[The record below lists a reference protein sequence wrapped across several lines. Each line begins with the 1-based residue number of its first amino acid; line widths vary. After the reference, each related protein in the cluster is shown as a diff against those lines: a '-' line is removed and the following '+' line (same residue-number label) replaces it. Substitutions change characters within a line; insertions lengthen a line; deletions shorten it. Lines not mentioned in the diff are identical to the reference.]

1 MRKNTLMRIVGGVR
15 SAIILLSLLVIAAL
29 GLIPALPGSVA
40 NADDI
45 APSAV
50 SEAYGKLPLSFEANR
65 GQTDAQ
71 VKFLSRGPGHTLFL
85 TSTEAVLVL
94 TTRESP
100 AREPAVHGKPARR
113 GPGTDAVLRMTF
125 VGAQPPLRPVGRE
138 ELPGRANYF
147 IGKDPAK
154 WRTNVPTYAKVQYA
168 ALYPGIDLIY
178 YGNQRQLEYDFVV
191 RPGAD
196 PGLIA
201 LGFRGADK
209 LDVDDQGNLVL
220 DTAVGNIRMRK
231 PVIYQEVNGVR
242 REVAGSYVLTGTHQV
257 GFRIAAYDAS
267 QPLVI
272 DPVLSYSTYLG
283 GSNTDQGLG
292 IAVDTSGNAYVT
304 GRTQSTNFPTT
315 AGAFQTTGGGTEDAF
330 VTQLIPMGTVLVYS
344 TYLGGSGI
352 DDGLGIAVDALGN
365 AYVTGVTFST
375 NFPTTAGA
383 FQTTL
388 GGTEDAFVTTLNATG
403 SLLVYS
409 TYLGGSDFD
418 EGFGIAVDALRNA
431 YVTGFTGSTN
441 FPTTAG
447 AFQTTGG
454 DTVDAFVTKLRSE
467 DRRVGYSTYLRGS
480 GVDDGLGIAVDA
492 LRNAYVTG
500 FTGSTNVPTTAGA
513 FQTTFGGTEDAFVT
527 KLNPMGTGLVY
538 STYLGGS
545 GVDDGFGIAV
555 DALGNAYVTGATL
568 STNFPTTAGAFQT
581 TLGGTEDT

>member
-15 SAIILLSLLVIAAL
+15 SAIILVSLLVIAAL

-45 APSAV
+45 TPSAV

-85 TSTEAVLVL
+85 TSTGAVLVL

-113 GPGTDAVLRMTF
+113 GPGAEAVLRMTF

-209 LDVDDQGNLVL
+209 LDVDDQGDLVL

-242 REVAGSYVLTGTHQV
+242 RKVSGSYVLTGTHQV
-257 GFRIAAYDAS
+257 GFRIAAWIAENNVEHHRLGLIRS
-267 QPLVI
+267 Q
-272 DPVLSYSTYLG
+272 
-283 GSNTDQGLG
+283 
-292 IAVDTSGNAYVT
+292 AVQQFCVKC
-304 GRTQSTNFPTT
+304 
-315 AGAFQTTGGGTEDAF
+315 
-330 VTQLIPMGTVLVYS
+330 
-344 TYLGGSGI
+344 
-352 DDGLGIAVDALGN
+352 AVPRF
-365 AYVTGVTFST
+365 GV
-375 NFPTTAGA
+375 
-383 FQTTL
+383 
-388 GGTEDAFVTTLNATG
+388 
-403 SLLVYS
+403 
-409 TYLGGSDFD
+409 
-418 EGFGIAVDALRNA
+418 
-431 YVTGFTGSTN
+431 
-441 FPTTAG
+441 
-447 AFQTTGG
+447 
-454 DTVDAFVTKLRSE
+454 
-467 DRRVGYSTYLRGS
+467 
-480 GVDDGLGIAVDA
+480 
-492 LRNAYVTG
+492 
-500 FTGSTNVPTTAGA
+500 
-513 FQTTFGGTEDAFVT
+513 
-527 KLNPMGTGLVY
+527 
-538 STYLGGS
+538 
-545 GVDDGFGIAV
+545 
-555 DALGNAYVTGATL
+555 
-568 STNFPTTAGAFQT
+568 
-581 TLGGTEDT
+581 

>member
-1 MRKNTLMRIVGGVR
+1 MRIVGGVR
-15 SAIILLSLLVIAAL
+15 SAIILVSPLVIAAL
-29 GLIPALPGSVA
+29 GLIPTLPGSVA

-45 APSAV
+45 TPSAV

-85 TSTEAVLVL
+85 TSTGAVLVL

-113 GPGTDAVLRMTF
+113 GPGTNAVLRMTF

-178 YGNQRQLEYDFVV
+178 YGNQRQLAYDFIV

-209 LDVDDQGNLVL
+209 LDVDDQGDLVL

-283 GSNTDQGLG
+283 GSNADDGLG
-292 IAVDTSGNAYVT
+292 IAVDTCGNAYVT
-304 GRTQSTNFPTT
+304 GITLSTNFPTT
-315 AGAFQTTGGGTEDAF
+315 AGAFQTTGGGAEDAF
-330 VTQLIPMGTVLVYS
+330 VTQLNPMGTGLVYS
-344 TYLGGSGI
+344 TYLGGSGV
-352 DDGLGIAVDALGN
+352 DDGLGIAVDARGN
-365 AYVTGVTFST
+365 AYVTGVTLST

-383 FQTTL
+383 FQTTC
-388 GGTEDAFVTTLNATG
+388 GGAEDAFVTQLNPIG

-409 TYLGGSDFD
+409 TYLGGS
-418 EGFGIAVDALRNA
+418 
-431 YVTGFTGSTN
+431 
-441 FPTTAG
+441 
-447 AFQTTGG
+447 
-454 DTVDAFVTKLRSE
+454 
-467 DRRVGYSTYLRGS
+467 
-480 GVDDGLGIAVDA
+480 GVDDGLGIAVYA
-492 LRNAYVTG
+492 RRNAYVTG
-500 FTGSTNVPTTAGA
+500 VTFSTNFPTTAGA

-527 KLNPMGTGLVY
+527 KLNPTGLRLVSSAGLVSGRVY
-538 STYLGGS
+538 NGLRNAIG
-545 GVDDGFGIAV
+545 
-555 DALGNAYVTGATL
+555 ALGYPERRQVTG
-568 STNFPTTAGAFQT
+568 
-581 TLGGTEDT
+581 